1 MPPIYITGAGVV
13 SAIGIGQAATLE
25 ALKTG
30 TTGIAPMRY
39 LDSRHSEL
47 PVGEVKHSNSELAAL
62 LGASDDIRLTR
73 TALLGRLALREALL
87 QAGLLSPHSSLLSPL
102 SHVPFVSAT
111 TVGGMDRREAFYA
124 AESHPDRQH
133 ALIATHHSGNSTAMI
148 AEPFGPFASLA
159 TVSTACSSATN
170 ALISAVP
177 LVL

>member
-1 MPPIYITGAGVV
+1 MIPPIYITGAGVV

-87 QAGLLSPHSSLLSPL
+87 QAGLLSPTSPSSLPLQLEEWTAVKLSMPQR
-102 SHVPFVSAT
+102 AT
-111 TVGGMDRREAFYA
+111 PTASMPSLPPIIVA
-124 AESHPDRQH
+124 
-133 ALIATHHSGNSTAMI
+133 IAQ
-148 AEPFGPFASLA
+148 P
-159 TVSTACSSATN
+159 
-170 ALISAVP
+170 
-177 LVL
+177 

>member
-73 TALLGRLALREALL
+73 TALLGRLALSEALL
-87 QAGLLSPHSSLLSPL
+87 QAGLITPENISRTSYLVPRNPLLTPLSSLLYLTSPL
-102 SHVPFVSAT
+102 SLPLQLEGWTAVKLSMPQRAT
-111 TVGGMDRREAFYA
+111 PTASMPSLPPIIVA
-124 AESHPDRQH
+124 
-133 ALIATHHSGNSTAMI
+133 IAQ
-148 AEPFGPFASLA
+148 P
-159 TVSTACSSATN
+159 
-170 ALISAVP
+170 
-177 LVL
+177 